1 MSIKFKIKKQL
12 YEFVIKKQINEN
24 EVRLKYDINLPDDI
38 LKIKDIFVKNGYE
51 LFLVGGSVRDI
62 LLNKVP
68 KDYDLATDA
77 TPDEVERILEKDNY
91 KTIPTGKAFGVIN
104 VITDND
110 EYEIATFRSE
120 LYSEKDKRRPESV
133 EFSNIYQDVLRR
145 DITIN
150 ALFYDIEN
158 KEIVDLVGGID
169 DLKNGII
176 RTVGDPKD
184 RFNED
189 RLRILR
195 LLRFS
200 ARLNSEIDKDAD
212 EALKK
217 DSSLEGISA
226 ERIKD
231 EFIKGINSANKVS
244 FFLNLINEYDIF
256 KWVFPNLNINKSFNN
271 LSDDYIITIAS
282 ILKYNDPKII
292 GKKLN
297 ELRYTI
303 DEIKNIQFLLSVLNL
318 DINTSVALKRMQKN
332 TTLTD
337 AQIIKFSKINNI
349 DKKLVKAF
357 IDFELT
363 VNSEEVMDKFNLKPS
378 KELGEK
384 ITALEIDNFNK
395 MLK

>member
-110 EYEIATFRSE
+110 EYEIATFRFE
-120 LYSEKDKRRPESV
+120 LYSEKDKRRPE
-133 EFSNIYQDVLRR
+133 
-145 DITIN
+145 
-150 ALFYDIEN
+150 
-158 KEIVDLVGGID
+158 
-169 DLKNGII
+169 
-176 RTVGDPKD
+176 
-184 RFNED
+184 
-189 RLRILR
+189 
-195 LLRFS
+195 
-200 ARLNSEIDKDAD
+200 
-212 EALKK
+212 
-217 DSSLEGISA
+217 
-226 ERIKD
+226 
-231 EFIKGINSANKVS
+231 
-244 FFLNLINEYDIF
+244 
-256 KWVFPNLNINKSFNN
+256 
-271 LSDDYIITIAS
+271 
-282 ILKYNDPKII
+282 
-292 GKKLN
+292 
-297 ELRYTI
+297 
-303 DEIKNIQFLLSVLNL
+303 
-318 DINTSVALKRMQKN
+318 SVALKRMQKN

-363 VNSEEVMDKFNLKPS
+363 VNSEEVMDKFNLKSS

>member
-38 LKIKDIFVKNGYE
+38 LKIKDIFIKNGYE

-110 EYEIATFRSE
+110 EYEIATFRFE

-271 LSDDYIITIAS
+271 LSHDYIITIAS
-282 ILKYNDPKII
+282 ILKYNDHKII

>member
-1 MSIKFKIKKQL
+1 MSIRFQIIKQLHKFVNKKQL
-12 YEFVIKKQINEN
+12 NEN
-24 EVRLKYDINLPDDI
+24 QVRFKHEINLPDDI

-77 TPDEVERILEKDNY
+77 TPNEVERILEKNNY

-110 EYEIATFRSE
+110 EYEISTFRSE
-120 LYSEKDKRRPESV
+120 VYSEKDKRRPESV

-200 ARLNSEIDKDAD
+200 ARLNSKIDKNAD

-226 ERIKD
+226 ERIRD
-231 EFIKGINSANKVS
+231 EFIKGIKSAKSVS
-244 FFLNLINEYDIF
+244 FFLNLINDYNLF

-271 LSDDYIITIAS
+271 LSDDYITTIAS
-282 ILKYNDPKII
+282 ILIYNDPKII
-292 GKKLN
+292 GKRLN

-303 DEIKNIQFLLSVLNL
+303 DEIKNIQFLLSFLNL
-318 DINTSVALKRMQKN
+318 DVNTSVALKKMQKN

-337 AQIIKFSKINNI
+337 EQIIKFAKINNI
-349 DKKLVKAF
+349 DEKLVNTF

-384 ITALEIDNFNK
+384 ITALEIDNFKK